1 MFLESIDLYAKNWS
15 KREQVDLKYLS
26 EWKDH
31 LKELVTDRISNLKG
45 HFKSPKCKV
54 LDQPDVKDTLHKLQT
69 DYVLVPA
76 DKAAN
81 NVIIVCKK
89 YYIDTLIKELGINN
103 VNISNPTYIHIDGS
117 FETIMKSH
125 KQFIT
130 SVGLEMSEE
139 DQNLPYLY
147 WTPKLHKS
155 PYKHR
160 FIAGS
165 SKCMTKDLSCLLTK
179 VLSTIK
185 DGLMM
190 YCNTETSRNGVSNMR
205 ILKNSTSL
213 LSSLDQLDVRTATS
227 VQTFDFSTLY
237 TSIPHD
243 LLKSRISNL
252 VHNAFRKK
260 DGSVRYTHIKV
271 TRAQQGYFTHD
282 IKGGGDNMYTAD
294 DICKMIEVLVDN
306 IFVPFGSR
314 LFRRVIGISVGT
326 NCAPLL
332 ADLFLYS
339 DENEFLDNMIK
350 SGHRGLAKSFNLC
363 YRCIDD
369 LIVFNNKKFLDY
381 LKEIYP
387 SELTV
392 EKANKSDHLADYLD
406 LTFIIDSGGKLST
419 RLYDKH
425 DGFDFHIVNFHS
437 FPTTYHLALL
447 IVCTFHSSLDMHDA
461 AHTMRISDIATS
473 AWLIDF
479 CHKAIA
485 P

>member
-1 MFLESIDLYAKNWS
+1 M
-15 KREQVDLKYLS
+15 DLKYLS

-31 LKELVTDRISNLKG
+31 LKELVTDCISNLKG

-54 LDQPDVKDTLHKLQT
+54 LDQPDVKDILHKLQT
-69 DYVLVPA
+69 NYALVPA

-89 YYIDTLIKELGINN
+89 YCIDTLVKELGINN
-103 VNISNPTYIHIDGS
+103 VNISNPTYIPIDDS
-117 FETIMKSH
+117 FETIVKSYN
-125 KQFIT
+125 QFIT
-130 SVGLEMSEE
+130 SVGLEM
-139 DQNLPYLY
+139 PYLY

-179 VLSTIK
+179 VLSTIE
-185 DGLMM
+185 DGLVK
-190 YCNTETSRNGVSNMR
+190 YYNTKTSRNGVNNMW

-237 TSIPHD
+237 ITIPHD

-271 TRAQQGYFTHD
+271 TRAQGYFTHD
-282 IKGGGDNMYTAD
+282 INGSGDNMYTAD
-294 DICKMIEVLVDN
+294 KICKMIEFLIDN
-306 IFVPFGSR
+306 IFVQFGWS
-314 LFRRVIGISVGT
+314 LFRQVIGIPMGT

-339 DENEFLDNMIK
+339 YENGFLDNMIK
-350 SGHRGLAKSFNLC
+350 GGHRRLARSFNLC
-363 YRCIDD
+363 YRYIDD

-392 EKANKSDHLADYLD
+392 RES
-406 LTFIIDSGGKLST
+406 
-419 RLYDKH
+419 
-425 DGFDFHIVNFHS
+425 
-437 FPTTYHLALL
+437 
-447 IVCTFHSSLDMHDA
+447 
-461 AHTMRISDIATS
+461 
-473 AWLIDF
+473 
-479 CHKAIA
+479 
-485 P
+485 